1 MHSARW
7 KWKKKGDALDLM
19 VFLAAALSR
28 CDFLVSNGGS
38 FLNIPQYF
46 CSGWSLFSWK
56 WSFPFNTNLCIV
68 VTTFEEKSGVWSSF
82 HWSAM
87 FKIIWT
93 NLAVFAHFKMNLQK
107 LFLQALSRLLL
118 HFDFLER
125 KNLFAKI
132 DLTLKYVVLWHNSLN
147 IDGHYH
153 IPKLCIFHFS
163 PY

>member
-1 MHSARW
+1 M
-7 KWKKKGDALDLM
+7 KMEKKGWCSGSDGISCSCS
-19 VFLAAALSR
+19 LSR

-56 WSFPFNTNLCIV
+56 WSFSFNTKFCIV
-68 VTTFEEKSGVWSSF
+68 VTNFEGKSGVWSSF

-125 KNLFAKI
+125 KNSFAKI
-132 DLTLKYVVLWHNSLN
+132 DLTLKYVVL
-147 IDGHYH
+147 
-153 IPKLCIFHFS
+153 
-163 PY
+163 

>member
-56 WSFPFNTNLCIV
+56 WSFPFNTKFCIV
-68 VTTFEEKSGVWSSF
+68 VTTFEGKSGVWSSF

-118 HFDFLER
+118 HFEFLER
-125 KNLFAKI
+125 KNSFAKI
-132 DLTLKYVVLWHNSLN
+132 DLTLKYVVL
-147 IDGHYH
+147 
-153 IPKLCIFHFS
+153 
-163 PY
+163 